1 MSILGWIV
9 LGAFSGWLA
18 SVITSRNRQ
27 MGWLAN
33 VVVGIIGAGLG
44 GAIFHLFGGTGV
56 TGFNLPS
63 LGVALVGSIILLI
76 IVNFINGRKRK

>member
-9 LGAFSGWLA
+9 LGAFAGWLA
-18 SVITSRNRQ
+18 SVITSRSRQ

-63 LGVALVGSIILLI
+63 LGVALVGSIVLLI
-76 IVNFINGRKRK
+76 IVNLFTRKRG

>member
-1 MSILGWIV
+1 MSIIGWIV

-18 SVITSRNRQ
+18 SLFTSRNRQ

-33 VVVGIIGAGLG
+33 VVVGIIGAGIG

-63 LGVALVGSIILLI
+63 LGVAFVGSVVLLFIINLI
-76 IVNFINGRKRK
+76 TRRKR

>member
-9 LGAFSGWLA
+9 LGAFAGWLA
-18 SVITSRNRQ
+18 SLFTSRDRQ

-63 LGVALVGSIILLI
+63 LGVALVGSIVLLI
-76 IVNFINGRKRK
+76 IVNLFTRKRG

>member
-9 LGAFSGWLA
+9 LGAFAGWLA
-18 SVITSRNRQ
+18 SIITSRNRQ

-33 VVVGIIGAGLG
+33 VVVGIVGASIG
-44 GAIFHLFGGTGV
+44 GAIFHLFGGSGV

-63 LGVALVGSIILLI
+63 LGVALVGAVVLLM
-76 IVNFINGRKRK
+76 IVNLITRKRKQ

>member
-9 LGAFSGWLA
+9 LGAFAGWLA
-18 SVITSRNRQ
+18 SVITSRNNQ

-44 GAIFHLFGGTGV
+44 GTIFHLFGGTGV
-56 TGFNLPS
+56 TGFNLSS
-63 LGVALVGSIILLI
+63 LGVALVGSIVLLI
-76 IVNFINGRKRK
+76 IVNLVTGRKRG

>member
-9 LGAFSGWLA
+9 LGAIAGWLA
-18 SVITSRNRQ
+18 SVLTRRNRR

-33 VVVGIIGAGLG
+33 IIVGIIGAGIG
-44 GAIFHLFGGTGV
+44 GAVFHLFGGTGV

-63 LGVALVGSIILLI
+63 LGVAFVGAFILLVV
-76 IVNFINGRKRK
+76 VNLVFKK

>member
-18 SVITSRNRQ
+18 SVLTSRNRQ

-33 VVVGIIGAGLG
+33 MIVGIIGAGIG
-44 GAIFHLFGGTGV
+44 GAVFHLFGGTGV

-76 IVNFINGRKRK
+76 VVNLLTGRRRG

>member
-9 LGAFSGWLA
+9 LGAFAGWLA
-18 SVITSRNRQ
+18 SVITSRSRQ

-44 GAIFHLFGGTGV
+44 GAIFHLFGGEGI

-63 LGVALVGSIILLI
+63 LGVALVGSIVLLI
-76 IVNFINGRKRK
+76 IVNLVTGRKRA

>member
-1 MSILGWIV
+1 
-9 LGAFSGWLA
+9 
-18 SVITSRNRQ
+18 

-44 GAIFHLFGGTGV
+44 GAIFHLFGGAGI

-63 LGVALVGSIILLI
+63 LFVALVGSIVLLI
-76 IVNFINGRKRK
+76 IVNLLTGRK

>member
-9 LGAFSGWLA
+9 LGAFAGWLA
-18 SVITSRNRQ
+18 SVITSRNNQ

-56 TGFNLPS
+56 TGFNLSS
-63 LGVALVGSIILLI
+63 LGVALVGSIVLLI
-76 IVNFINGRKRK
+76 IVNLVTGRKRG

>member
-18 SVITSRNRQ
+18 SVLTSRNRQ

-33 VVVGIIGAGLG
+33 VIVGIIGAGIG
-44 GAIFHLFGGTGV
+44 GAVFHLFGGTGV

-76 IVNFINGRKRK
+76 VVNLLTGRRRG